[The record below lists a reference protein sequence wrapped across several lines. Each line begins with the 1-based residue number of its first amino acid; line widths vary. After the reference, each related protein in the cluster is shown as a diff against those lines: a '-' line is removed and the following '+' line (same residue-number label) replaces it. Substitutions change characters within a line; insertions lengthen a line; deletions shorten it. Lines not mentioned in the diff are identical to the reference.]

1 MPAKQKRRTAGDWT
15 RVVAQMSK
23 NRYDLGI
30 EALLRVFRFMR
41 TDQLH
46 RALFA
51 GTTMEACRK
60 TLRRL
65 EKMGVVG
72 CVRPRT
78 FRRKGQHEGH
88 WAYWYLTPK
97 YVKEVLGRRADFSET
112 AHLAHWEGM
121 ADLYLGLLE
130 IGLSVQEYRT
140 QVQVSAYDGFV
151 ADLMIRTAPPGSW
164 TIYGE
169 VDMSTE
175 PLSVIDRKLAK
186 YDQLMRWAQERPALD
201 NCFLVFLVK
210 TAERATSIVELMRR
224 KYKRVPSR
232 ICFVVLRGGRLVR
245 LVPEDQWSLDFAPLM
260 QLQTQRLTQP
270 LRTRG

>member
-1 MPAKQKRRTAGDWT
+1 
-15 RVVAQMSK
+15 MSK

-112 AHLAHWEGM
+112 AHLAHWEGV

-130 IGLSVQEYRT
+130 IGLNVEEYGT
-140 QVQVSAYDGFV
+140 QVQVSACDPFV

-175 PLSVIDRKLAK
+175 PLSVIDHKLAK

-201 NCFLVFLVK
+201 NCFLVLLVK

-245 LVPEDQWSLDFAPLM
+245 LVPDDQWSLDFAPLM